1 MGTEARRRLPR
12 RTVFCLAVMAALGM
26 ARVAHADGEAGL
38 VVDYGDGRVETFCV
52 GFTGDSIDGAT
63 LLARAG
69 LGPGDAGGLVCSIG
83 GTGCPAH
90 DCLCQCE
97 NPGGECTYWAFFTQE
112 YAGGWVY
119 SPAGYRIQR
128 SGDGDVQGWR
138 WGEGG
143 PNSAPAPAAVTF
155 EGICGH
161 TPQGGAPAATATEG
175 PTAGASALPPPATA
189 AQPGEFT
196 AAPSGDLTISPT
208 ALREASRTPGV
219 TAVIVGAGTNAPPRP
234 TTTDTDGGGED
245 GRGLVAFGVVA
256 GALGLAIAGALA
268 RKGARRER

>member
-1 MGTEARRRLPR
+1 MGTEARRLLR
-12 RTVFCLAVMAALGM
+12 RTVSCLAVIAALGM
-26 ARVAHADGEAGL
+26 AQVARADGEAGL

-52 GFTGDSIDGAT
+52 GFTGDSIDGAA

-69 LGPGDAGGLVCSIG
+69 LGPGDAAGLVCSIG
-83 GTGCPAH
+83 GTGCPAN

-97 NPGGECTYWAFFTQE
+97 NPGGDCTYWAFFTQE
-112 YAGGWVY
+112 YSGGWVY

-161 TPQGGAPAATATEG
+161 PPQGGVAAIATEG

-196 AAPSGDLTISPT
+196 AAPTGDLTISPT
-208 ALREASRTPGV
+208 ALTEASRPPSV
-219 TAVIVGAGTNAPPRP
+219 TAVIVGAGTSAPPRP
-234 TTTDTDGGGED
+234 AATDTDGGERD

-256 GALGLAIAGALA
+256 GGLGLAIAGALA
-268 RKGARRER
+268 WKGARRER